1 MYSSNDLLNLEYT
14 LLKENTKRL
23 LSYDEVKDFVD
34 SSLHCPT
41 ICNGTFY
48 TSSLLLGNGF
58 SRAYNDKNF
67 DLSNLTQQMIN
78 LNPIISNIFRH
89 LQKGELGY

>member
-1 MYSSNDLLNLEYT
+1 MYNYNDLSSYECK

-58 SRAYNDKNF
+58 SIACNQNF

-78 LNPIISNIFRH
+78 SNPIISSIFRH
-89 LQKGELGY
+89 LQQGELGY